1 MTPTNKSI
9 SVSLDESTFDT
20 LTKVA
25 EKEDRT
31 ITAQARRVLRMWAER
46 LRLSD
51 DAELDESKLVDVDL
65 DTLP

>member
-20 LTKVA
+20 LSKVA

-46 LRLSD
+46 LRRYD
-51 DAELDESKLVDVDL
+51 GELDESKLVDVDL